1 MTAMNDKWE
10 FLEKWIQSG
19 NTVAQLREAL
29 SLFSGDAHAPT
40 PAPTPAPAPVPDT
53 DGGKLV
59 ENVENAL
66 KKFTETIQ
74 GLAAGMPVQEP
85 KQRTADDVLAEI
97 LNPKE
102 V

>member
-29 SLFSGDAHAPT
+29 SLFSGDA
-40 PAPTPAPAPVPDT
+40 PAPTPAPAPAPTPTPVPDT

-59 ENVENAL
+59 ENAL
-66 KKFTETIQ
+66 KNFTQTLQ
-74 GLAAGMPVQEP
+74 GLAAGMPVPQP